1 MTILSCLSTVEQKSF
16 EIYQASL
23 TPLTSTFPCDEEN
36 IMKKHEQGMKEAIEI
51 FRKETLMDSD
61 IENFGANLKEFTVLI
76 HYLFYIIIYIIKQL
90 LCFLVPYAPMH
101 VVSNSMQWR
110 RQNDNWGGGGEYSYM
125 CVLLN

>member
-1 MTILSCLSTVEQKSF
+1 
-16 EIYQASL
+16 
-23 TPLTSTFPCDEEN
+23 
-36 IMKKHEQGMKEAIEI
+36 MKKHEQGMKEAIEI

-110 RQNDNWGGGGEYSYM
+110 RQNGGNWEGGRIFIYVRSA
-125 CVLLN
+125 

>member
-1 MTILSCLSTVEQKSF
+1 MAISRSLLDFVVVFCLNKNIIILCFSTVEQKAF

-61 IENFGANLKEFTVLI
+61 IENFGANLKVFTVLI
-76 HYLFYIIIYIIKQL
+76 YPCYFLKVYIIITYTCACL
-90 LCFLVPYAPMH
+90 
-101 VVSNSMQWR
+101 
-110 RQNDNWGGGGEYSYM
+110 
-125 CVLLN
+125 